1 MRSLLFFLGLLSLSS
16 QALVFPNSPLPERLE
31 LAPEHYQQIYTFWRK
46 ELEVTRTLQEKLELE
61 RRSFIELPYL
71 FNFKNETYAFNFEKN
86 YNFFREPPFIEIASP
101 ERFSRSSLRWLGM
114 ISSLAGLNI
123 LLAPNESLNPYQQ
136 LLANQLAAK
145 ENSLEDFL
153 AFSEGMDDVSMGY
166 IYSTLNHYKQ
176 HEEDVHSSI
185 KREIEHLQSMVK
197 VIAANMKAQLL
208 GQPYL
213 DYNPHYVKKLARAE
227 LWMSKKVYTTYEE
240 MRPDQEYV
248 DAVRK
253 ALYDDY
259 TKRSESY
266 NRYSAE
272 LSRRQSKLNEMQA
285 KYDLAQKALNNTLD
299 QIKNAPAMIAAKKEE
314 LTKLYISW
322 GHLGDP
328 FKRYSDE
335 QRQFEERK
343 LVDMA
348 FSNIDSS
355 FNYWKNRA
363 LLVKELHA
371 SIQDFEKLCALQDSK
386 RNPSCADMPNYLLI
400 YGDEELDNVI
410 TQHYRKIE
418 AALNRLHSLNFAAV
432 EMLVNNFTDLDPY
445 KFLKNWNTN

>member
-1 MRSLLFFLGLLSLSS
+1 M
-16 QALVFPNSPLPERLE
+16 
-31 LAPEHYQQIYTFWRK
+31 
-46 ELEVTRTLQEKLELE
+46 
-61 RRSFIELPYL
+61 
-71 FNFKNETYAFNFEKN
+71 
-86 YNFFREPPFIEIASP
+86 
-101 ERFSRSSLRWLGM
+101 
-114 ISSLAGLNI
+114 
-123 LLAPNESLNPYQQ
+123 LAPNESLNPYQQ
-136 LLANQLAAK
+136 LLANQVAAK
-145 ENSLEDFL
+145 ENTLEDFL
-153 AFSEGMDDVSMGY
+153 AFDEGMDDVSMGY
-166 IYSTLNHYKQ
+166 IYSALNHYKE
-176 HEEDVHSSI
+176 HEEGVQSAI
-185 KREIEHLQSMVK
+185 KREIDHLRSMIK
-197 VIAANMKAQLL
+197 VITANMKAQLL

-227 LWMSKKVYTTYEE
+227 LWMSKKVYMTYEE

-259 TKRSESY
+259 SKRSERY

-272 LSRRQSKLNEMQA
+272 LSMRQGRLNEMQA
-285 KYDLAQKALNNTLD
+285 KYDLAQKALDKTLD
-299 QIKNAPAMIAAKKEE
+299 QIKNAPAIVAAKKEE

-335 QRQFEERK
+335 KRQFEERK
-343 LVDMA
+343 LIDMA

-371 SIQDFEKLCALQDSK
+371 SIKEFEKLCALQDSK
-386 RNPSCADMPNYLLI
+386 RNPSCTEMPEYLLV
-400 YGDEELDNVI
+400 YGDAELDNVI

-432 EMLVNNFTDLDPY
+432 EMLFNNFKDLDSY